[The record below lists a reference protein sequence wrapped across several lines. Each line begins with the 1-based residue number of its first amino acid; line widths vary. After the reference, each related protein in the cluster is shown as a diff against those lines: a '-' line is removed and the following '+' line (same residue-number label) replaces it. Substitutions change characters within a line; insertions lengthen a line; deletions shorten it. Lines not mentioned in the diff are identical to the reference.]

1 MTTKDKIDKLKEF
14 KNEQEF
20 REFLIDLF
28 KKKGFT
34 DVMHTHRFG
43 SPEQGKDIVAKYP
56 HSLEGEDW
64 YAFVVK
70 FGRIGGGTN
79 EIETIK
85 NQIKQAFEY
94 PYSGIDGKKLKI
106 NKVKVVTNEY
116 FTGGAQL
123 QLSNSPELS
132 KYNNFSFWWNENLIP
147 LIDECYLDFWLP
159 GDATIKEYSK
169 NFIRKLS
176 NEIEIRELSI
186 KKIDDKKIQKLLD
199 IFIEPKLTSSEV
211 EEDIK
216 TKEKSVKQK
225 NVNIKSIN
233 NVTENLLLSGEQGA
247 GKTKVLNTIACQ
259 LAKVNNIVSNKNIP
273 VKIRAI
279 VFRERN
285 FNLSNIIDNEL
296 QQLCDIFYNQE
307 KLKSYKPII
316 FIDDLDLLS
325 KSEREQLIEIVKN
338 YCEANKTHYLITYR
352 KNEFDYDKG
361 IKTIKIH
368 NFNIKQVEQFIYKFL
383 KEQNVEKNLF
393 KYYVIA
399 IFYLN
404 SQQHH

>member
-279 VFRERN
+279 VFRER
-285 FNLSNIIDNEL
+285 
-296 QQLCDIFYNQE
+296 
-307 KLKSYKPII
+307 
-316 FIDDLDLLS
+316 
-325 KSEREQLIEIVKN
+325 
-338 YCEANKTHYLITYR
+338 
-352 KNEFDYDKG
+352 
-361 IKTIKIH
+361 
-368 NFNIKQVEQFIYKFL
+368 
-383 KEQNVEKNLF
+383 
-393 KYYVIA
+393 
-399 IFYLN
+399 
-404 SQQHH
+404 